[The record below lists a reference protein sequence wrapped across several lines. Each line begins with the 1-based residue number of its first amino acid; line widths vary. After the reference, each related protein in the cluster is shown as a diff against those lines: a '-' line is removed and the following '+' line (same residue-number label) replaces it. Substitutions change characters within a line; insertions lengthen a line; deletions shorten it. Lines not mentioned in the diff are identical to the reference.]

1 MKLDSEHKVYKLRK
15 ALYGLK
21 QAPWTWY
28 SHIDTYFLK
37 EGFRKCPYEYTL
49 YTKIGDAG
57 KMFIVCML
65 NVNDLIYI
73 GSVVFEKFKESMIL
87 EFDIS
92 DLGLLYYFINLEVIQ
107 FDVGT
112 FICQKK
118 YVEDILK
125 GFQMKNYNSIA
136 TLKRH

>member
-1 MKLDSEHKVYKLRK
+1 
-15 ALYGLK
+15 
-21 QAPWTWY
+21 
-28 SHIDTYFLK
+28 
-37 EGFRKCPYEYTL
+37 
-49 YTKIGDAG
+49 
-57 KMFIVCML
+57 ML
-65 NVNDLIYI
+65 NADDLIYI
-73 GSVVFEKFKESMIL
+73 GRVVFEKFKESMIL

-118 YVEDILK
+118 YVEEILK
-125 GFQMKNYNSIA
+125 EFQMKNYNSIA

>member
-1 MKLDSEHKVYKLRK
+1 
-15 ALYGLK
+15 
-21 QAPWTWY
+21 
-28 SHIDTYFLK
+28 
-37 EGFRKCPYEYTL
+37 
-49 YTKIGDAG
+49 
-57 KMFIVCML
+57 ML

-92 DLGLLYYFINLEVIQ
+92 DLGLLYYFFNLEVIQ
-107 FDVGT
+107 YDVGT

-118 YVEDILK
+118 YVEEILK